1 MSNIDFV
8 IAHHGIKGQKKGVRN
23 YRNYD
28 GTLTPEGKERYYGDK
43 SDSSKTKTAGKS
55 KTKEDYKVNQKT
67 DSKTKTDVKP
77 KTEIKSKNDNQSKKV
92 DVKPNN
98 DNQNKKDSNKPKSNL
113 NLQSKALRESSKM
126 MDEAAKA
133 IPHKPG
139 QYVKQDYSNL
149 PNAELEKRIRRLEL
163 EDRYGKLS
171 GDTKYIKSGSEKAKD
186 LLHTVGSVLAVA
198 ATAVG
203 IASLVQQMKMNSAQN
218 EKNKSKK

>member
-43 SDSSKTKTAGKS
+43 SDSSKTKATTKP
-55 KTKEDYKVNQKT
+55 KTKEEHKIEPKT
-67 DSKTKTDVKP
+67 DTKP
-77 KTEIKSKNDNQSKKV
+77 KTE
-92 DVKPNN
+92 VKPKN
-98 DNQNKKDSNKPKSNL
+98 DNQNKKADNKPKSNM

-149 PNAELEKRIRRLEL
+149 PNAELERRIRRLEL

>member
-43 SDSSKTKTAGKS
+43 SDSSKTKTTDKS
-55 KTKEDYKVNQKT
+55 KTKEERKVNPKT
-67 DSKTKTDVKP
+67 DTKP
-77 KTEIKSKNDNQSKKV
+77 KTEVKPKNDNQIKKF
-92 DVKPNN
+92 DAKPNN
-98 DNQNKKDSNKPKSNL
+98 DYQNKKDNNKPKSNL

-139 QYVKQDYSNL
+139 QYVKQDYSKL
-149 PNAELEKRIRRLEL
+149 PNDELERRIRRLEL

>member
-1 MSNIDFV
+1 MSNKDFV
-8 IAHHGIKGQKKGVRN
+8 IAHSGIKGQKWGVRN

-28 GTLTPEGKERYYGDK
+28 GTLTSEGKERYYDTK
-43 SDSSKTKTAGKS
+43 SSSSKTKTDSKS
-55 KTKEDYKVNQKT
+55 KTKEEHKIEPKT
-67 DSKTKTDVKP
+67 DTKP
-77 KTEIKSKNDNQSKKV
+77 KTEA
-92 DVKPNN
+92 KPKN
-98 DNQNKKDSNKPKSNL
+98 DNQNKKDNNKPKSNI

-139 QYVKQDYSNL
+139 QYVKQDYSKL
-149 PNAELEKRIRRLEL
+149 PNDELERRIRRLEL

>member
-1 MSNIDFV
+1 MDNKDFV
-8 IAHHGIKGQKKGVRN
+8 IAHSGVKGQKWGVRN

-28 GTLTPEGKERYYGDK
+28 GTLTAEGKERYYDTK
-43 SDSSKTKTAGKS
+43 SDPSKTKTTS
-55 KTKEDYKVNQKT
+55 KPKTKKEDYKVEPKT
-67 DSKTKTDVKP
+67 DTKP
-77 KTEIKSKNDNQSKKV
+77 KKV
-92 DVKPNN
+92 NE
-98 DNQNKKDSNKPKSNL
+98 NQNNKNNKDDNKPKSNL

-126 MDEAAKA
+126 MDEASKA
-133 IPHKPG
+133 LPHKPG
-139 QYVKQDYSNL
+139 QYVKKDYSKL
-149 PNAELEKRIRRLEL
+149 PNDELERRIRRLEL

-171 GDTKYIKSGSEKAKD
+171 GDTKYVKSGSEKAKD